1 MIEQHAESV
10 REDSV
15 TGLLDQLQFLSEET
29 VEKLDEMDEEEFE
42 QFSNFRQQLTE
53 RLIAL
58 RSDVTDQD
66 RNRIEY
72 ILNFD
77 HQILRRMQALK
88 DEAGHW
94 MEQQS
99 KIKVQKGAYQQAYA
113 ANSMFFDHRK

>member
-1 MIEQHAESV
+1 MIEQHAEPV

-15 TGLLDQLQFLSEET
+15 TSLLDQLQFLSEET

-66 RNRIEY
+66 RSRIEY

-77 HQILRRMQALK
+77 HKILLRMQALK

-94 MEQQS
+94 MEQQG
-99 KIKVQKGAYQQAYA
+99 KIKVQKGAYQQAYT